1 MRWEQDSH
9 VDLKEVAGVAG
20 EVEDRNISYRDH
32 NIELNA
38 ASGNGT
44 QN

>member
-1 MRWEQDSH
+1 MRWEHDSH
-9 VDLKEVAGVAG
+9 MDLEEVAG